1 MIGVFEDY
9 RNEFKLK
16 LTDKLE
22 KEVISFLNT
31 KGGNIYIGIDDN
43 GFVVGLDCN
52 VDDLQKEIKDRIK
65 NNIVPSTLG
74 LFDCIVENKD
84 NKLYIKIV
92 IAEGVEKPY
101 YLRGFGMSIDG
112 CFIRVGS
119 SIQAMSNE
127 LINKEINKR
136 TRNSLRN
143 IISPI
148 QDLSF
153 SQLKIYYEEKKYKIN
168 RNFLKQLEFFTSDGK
183 YNYLAYLFSDN
194 NNVPILF
201 AKYDGVT
208 STNIIENE
216 NYGGCSLIKAAKQIL
231 SKLEIENKTYTKI
244 TYPERKEVKS
254 FDYIAVREAVIN
266 AIVHNDWS
274 YECSPKFEL
283 YSDRIVISSNGGLVS
298 EMTKEEFLQ
307 GFSLPKNKEI
317 MRIFKDLDLVEQMG
331 TGVLRIVESYDPSV
345 FKFFSNFIR
354 VSIPL
359 RNNIFIN
366 NKVNDY
372 LDSDLNQ
379 IQKSI
384 LDLISDKPNITQHE
398 LSILLDVHIRTIQ
411 RNIKIL
417 IENDILRREGATKKG
432 IWIINRKNDD
442 N

>member
-1 MIGVFEDY
+1 MIGVIEDY

-22 KEVISFLNT
+22 KEVVGFLNT
-31 KGGNIYIGIDDN
+31 KGGNIYIGVNDD
-43 GFVVGLDCN
+43 GKIIGLDCN
-52 VDDLQKEIKDRIK
+52 VDELQKEIKDRIK

-119 SIQAMSNE
+119 SIQSMPNE

-153 SQLKIYYEEKKYKIN
+153 SQLKIYYEEKKYHLN
-168 RNFLKQLEFFTSDGK
+168 SNFLKQLEFFTNEGK

-194 NNVPILF
+194 NTVPILF
-201 AKYDGVT
+201 AKYDGIT

-216 NYGGCSLIKAAKQIL
+216 NYGGCSLIKATKQIL
-231 SKLEIENKTYTKI
+231 SKLEVENKTYTKI
-244 TYPERKEVKS
+244 TYPERKEIKA

-283 YSDRIVISSNGGLVS
+283 YSDRIVISSNGGLAS

-307 GFSLPKNKEI
+307 GF
-317 MRIFKDLDLVEQMG
+317 
-331 TGVLRIVESYDPSV
+331 
-345 FKFFSNFIR
+345 
-354 VSIPL
+354 
-359 RNNIFIN
+359 
-366 NKVNDY
+366 
-372 LDSDLNQ
+372 
-379 IQKSI
+379 
-384 LDLISDKPNITQHE
+384 
-398 LSILLDVHIRTIQ
+398 
-411 RNIKIL
+411 
-417 IENDILRREGATKKG
+417 
-432 IWIINRKNDD
+432 
-442 N
+442 